1 MLNRRQFLAGV
12 TATTLATRARA
23 ESMPPP
29 NIIFAFGDEHR
40 YQSMG
45 FTETPGLHTPT
56 LDRMAREGVS
66 FRNCISNYPVCSP
79 FRGML
84 LTGQWPQ
91 QSGITDNNI
100 PLDPDT
106 PTIGDAFKAAG
117 YRTGYIG
124 KWHLG
129 GERAEPH
136 GFDTSLIWSN
146 TNTHYNQSKYHPA
159 EGKPVQPEGY
169 NATLMTDQAIDFA
182 AAEPG
187 RPFFLTL
194 SLNPPHANF
203 LDAPERFRKLYL
215 EGKLP
220 VRKNSKLFHSASGG
234 AFSTTHA
241 AYNGYHAHVSA
252 LDHELGRLIAA
263 LEASGV
269 MNDTII
275 FYSSDHGSQLGSHE
289 VGSKRQPYE
298 ESIRIP
304 FLVYGPGHVKPQPE
318 REELIGAIDFM
329 PTVLGAASIVA
340 PESCAGKRYD
350 LNLSALSYPDPDPE
364 FQPIMHLSKLNSS
377 KGNDHPAPIF
387 RGIRGKQYT
396 YAAGPDGPLCLFDN
410 ITDPYQQRNL
420 VDAEGSVDT
429 VKLMHTITKPYFQ
442 AMGDTFFDD
451 ETE

>member
-12 TATTLATRARA
+12 TATTLALRARA
-23 ESMPPP
+23 EAPRMP

-45 FTETPGLHTPT
+45 FTETPGLATPT
-56 LDRMAREGVS
+56 MDRMAREGVS

-79 FRGML
+79 FRAML

-91 QSGITDNNI
+91 QSGVTDNNI
-100 PLDPDT
+100 PLSPDAR
-106 PTIGDAFKAAG
+106 TIGDAFQAAG

-129 GERAEPH
+129 GERAEPY

-146 TNTHYNQSKYHPA
+146 TNTHFDKSRYHPA
-159 EGKPVQPEGY
+159 ESDPVQPEGY
-169 NATLMTDQAIDFA
+169 NATLMTDQAIGFVRR
-182 AAEPG
+182 ESEK
-187 RPFFLTL
+187 PFFLML

-203 LDAPERFRKLYL
+203 LDAPAEYQALYP

-220 VRKNSKLFHSASGG
+220 VRPHATLFHSASGG

-252 LDHELGRLIAA
+252 LDRELGRLIAA
-263 LEASGV
+263 LESKGL
-269 MNDTII
+269 MENTIL
-275 FYSSDHGSQLGSHE
+275 FYSSDHGSQLGSHD

-304 FLVYGPGHVKPQPE
+304 FLVYGPGHVRPQPE

-329 PTVLGAASIVA
+329 PTVLSAAGIPVPETCAGAAY
-340 PESCAGKRYD
+340 PLNGKG
-350 LNLSALSYPDPDPE
+350 PDPDY
-364 FQPIMHLSKLNSS
+364 QPIMHLSKLNSS

-387 RGIRGKQYT
+387 RGLRGKQFT
-396 YAAGPDGPLCLFDN
+396 YAAGPEGPMCLFDN
-410 ITDPYQQRNL
+410 VADPYQQNSL
-420 VDAEGSVDT
+420 VEDKAHREQVQTWDART
-429 VKLMHTITKPYFQ
+429 R
-442 AMGDTFFDD
+442 DTFAAIAADASVAP
-451 ETE
+451 